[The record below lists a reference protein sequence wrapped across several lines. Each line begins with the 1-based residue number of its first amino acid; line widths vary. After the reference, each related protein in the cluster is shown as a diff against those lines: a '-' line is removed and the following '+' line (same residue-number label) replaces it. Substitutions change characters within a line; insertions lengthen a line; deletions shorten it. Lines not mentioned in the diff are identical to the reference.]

1 MLIRPGSGPGPGA
14 RMASLAVA
22 VLLVTGCGSEPPPTR
37 PSPSPAASLPS
48 SPPPTATSPS
58 SQAPVSPPP
67 TASPTGS
74 VASPSASPTGPL
86 PSPTATARP
95 SRAPERR
102 SPTPGPTRTP
112 TPTSSPTPTAPGDP
126 AGVRIGLELVV
137 DGLAAPL
144 FATGAGDGS
153 GRLFVVEQGG
163 RIRIVRDGRLVPE
176 PFLDIRDRVR
186 SGGEQGL
193 LGLAFHPD
201 FGPAEDRF
209 YVNYTDRAGDTVVAE
224 YRRSADPDRADPASE
239 RVLLRIDQP
248 FANHNG
254 GMLAFGPDGRLYV
267 GTGDGGSAGDPLDAG
282 QRLDTLLGKLLRI
295 DPEPGSGGPYR
306 VPSDNPFVG
315 RAGARGEIWA
325 FGLRNPWR
333 FAFDRRTGQLWIAD
347 VGQGRY
353 EEVNRAPDGLGR
365 GANYGWARMEG
376 RHCYPSGEGCARP
389 GFVLPVAEYDHS
401 LGCSVTGGYVY
412 RGTRFP
418 SLVGVYLFGDYCSGR
433 LWGVASGGPDE
444 QEPVLL
450 AETGRTISSFGEDDA
465 GELYLT
471 DLAAGSLWR
480 ITAASNR

>member
-1 MLIRPGSGPGPGA
+1 MLTRPGSGPGPGA
-14 RMASLAVA
+14 RMAGLAAA
-22 VLLVTGCGSEPPPTR
+22 VLLVVGCSSTPPPTR
-37 PSPSPAASLPS
+37 PSPSPAASLPPS
-48 SPPPTATSPS
+48 SAPTATSPS
-58 SQAPVSPPP
+58 SPAPASPPP
-67 TASPTGS
+67 SPGQTT
-74 VASPSASPTGPL
+74 SPTGPAPP
-86 PSPTATARP
+86 PSPASIA
-95 SRAPERR
+95 S
-102 SPTPGPTRTP
+102 
-112 TPTSSPTPTAPGDP
+112 GDP
-126 AGVRIGLELVV
+126 AGVRISLELVV

-153 GRLFVVEQGG
+153 GQLFVVEQGG
-163 RIRIVRDGRLVPE
+163 RIRIVRDGQLLSE

-193 LGLAFHPD
+193 LGLAFHPG
-201 FGPAEDRF
+201 FGAAEDRF
-209 YVNYTDRAGDTVVAE
+209 YVNYTDRSGDTVVAE

-254 GMLAFGPDGRLYV
+254 GMLAFGPDGRLYI
-267 GTGDGGSAGDPLDAG
+267 GTGDGGSAGDPFDAG

-295 DPEPGSGGPYR
+295 DPEPSSSGPYR

-347 VGQGRY
+347 VGQDRY
-353 EEVNRAPDGLGR
+353 EEVDRAPGGLGR

-389 GFVLPVAEYDHS
+389 GFVLPLAEYDHS

-412 RGTRFP
+412 RGARFP
-418 SLVGVYLFGDYCSGR
+418 SLAGVYLFGDYCSGR

-480 ITAASNR
+480 ITAVSNR